1 MSPTLLLTEELIAL
15 ASVTPEDAGCLALL
29 AERLQ
34 PLGFVCERMDSGPDS
49 ARVSN
54 LWAKRPA
61 SHTGAAQAA
70 IKTIVFA
77 GHTDVVPT
85 GPLAQWSSPPFT
97 PTQRGGELYGR
108 GASDMKTSI
117 AAFVVAVEEFL
128 QNTPEPLLDIAFLL
142 TSDEEGPSV
151 HGTRVVIEQLQ
162 ARQQAIDYCIVGEPT
177 AVARTGDMVKNG
189 RRGSLGGRLV
199 VRGVQGHIAYPHLAR
214 NPVHQALPALA
225 ELAATVWDQGNAF
238 FPPTSWQISNIH
250 SGTGASNV
258 IPGEAVVDFNFRFCT
273 ASSSEGL
280 QQRVREVLDRH
291 ALEYELQWTLSGQ
304 PFLTTPGELVTAVQ
318 QAIEVET
325 GLTTELST
333 TGGTSDGRF
342 IAALCKQVLEVGPPN
357 ATIHKIDEC
366 IALSDIEPL
375 KNIYRRTLDNLNA
388 LALAAARTA

>member
-1 MSPTLLLTEELIAL
+1 MPSPTLVLAEQLIARP
-15 ASVTPEDAGCLALL
+15 SVTPEDAGCLQLL

-34 PLGFVCERMDSGPDS
+34 PLGFDCERMDSGPDA

-54 LWAKRPA
+54 LWAKRA
-61 SHTGAAQAA
+61 STRAGTAQAA

-97 PTQRGGELYGR
+97 PTQRGGKLYGR

-128 QNTPEPLLDIAFLL
+128 QNTPEPLLNIALLL
-142 TSDEEGPSV
+142 TSDEEGPSI
-151 HGTRVVIEQLQ
+151 HGTRVVIEHLQ
-162 ARQQAIDYCIVGEPT
+162 ARQQVIDYCIVGEPT

-189 RRGSLGGRLV
+189 RRGSLGGRLM
-199 VRGVQGHIAYPHLAR
+199 VRGIQGHIAYPHLAR
-214 NPVHQALPALA
+214 NPIHQALPALA

-238 FPPTSWQISNIH
+238 FPPTSWQISNLH

-273 ASSSEGL
+273 ESSSEGL
-280 QQRVREVLDRH
+280 QKRVCEVLDRH

-304 PFLTTPGELVTAVQ
+304 PFLTRPGELVTAVQ
-318 QAIEVET
+318 QAIAAET

-342 IAALCKQVLEVGPPN
+342 IATLCPQVIEVGPPN

-366 IALSDIEPL
+366 IDLTDIEPL
-375 KNIYRRTLDNLNA
+375 TNIYRRTLDNLNA
-388 LALAAARTA
+388 LALAACAP